1 MNGTRTAITIPFAD
15 VGERHLRITV
25 GACRLTIARH
35 GGPAWVTGTYDDPT
49 RSMPC
54 RITQEGGVVWIT
66 QNPQLTQLLGLSPG
80 VPTFDLALG
89 TAQPYTLTIE
99 TGASD
104 TAVELGGLPLT
115 CLIVKL
121 GAGKNVL
128 RFSKPNP
135 QAMSV
140 FDLDVRAGSME
151 IYSLANANF
160 ADMRLNGGAAAF
172 TCDFGGTLQR
182 DAYARISTGLSAVD
196 LRVPR
201 ATAARII
208 SEAVLGQ
215 LEASN
220 GFTTREGGYWTD
232 AALAGGTPV
241 LTIHAHVAL
250 GSLRLHAT

>member
-1 MNGTRTAITIPFAD
+1 
-15 VGERHLRITV
+15 
-25 GACRLTIARH
+25 
-35 GGPAWVTGTYDDPT
+35 
-49 RSMPC
+49 MPC
-54 RITQEGGVVWIT
+54 RVTQEGGIVRIA
-66 QNPQLTQLLGLSPG
+66 QNPQLAQLLGLPRG
-80 VPTFDLALG
+80 VPTCDVALG
-89 TAQPYTLTIE
+89 TAQPYMLTIE

-104 TAVELGGLPLT
+104 TAFELGGLPLT
-115 CLIVKL
+115 RLIVKL
-121 GAGKNVL
+121 GVGKNVL
-128 RFSKPNP
+128 RFSEPNP

-140 FDLDVRAGSME
+140 FDLAAGAGSME
-151 IYSLANANF
+151 IYSLANANS
-160 ADMRLNGGAAAF
+160 ADMRLDGGAAAF

-215 LEASN
+215 LEAGS

-241 LTIHAHVAL
+241 LTIHANVAL